1 MFGISDPSIWIV
13 YLLSILC
20 VIGSIV
26 FGIVTWNKKDKEE
39 LDNEKTLN
47 KGNKIINTKQ

>member
-26 FGIVTWNKKDKEE
+26 FGILTWNKKDKEE
-39 LDNEKTLN
+39 LDNESKSS
-47 KGNKIINTKQ
+47 KDNKIINTKQ

>member
-13 YLLSILC
+13 YLLSVLC

-26 FGIVTWNKKDKEE
+26 FGIKTWNKKDEDE
-39 LDNEKTLN
+39 TDENN
-47 KGNKIINTKQ
+47 KNNNNINPKH

>member
-1 MFGISDPSIWIV
+1 MFGISDASIWIV

-26 FGIVTWNKKDKEE
+26 FGILSWNKKDEE
-39 LDNEKTLN
+39 EKDNNIIN
-47 KGNKIINTKQ
+47 KNNINTKQ

>member
-26 FGIVTWNKKDKEE
+26 FGILTWNKKDKEE
-39 LDNEKTLN
+39 LDNEKSSS
-47 KGNKIINTKQ
+47 KGNEIINTKQ

>member
-13 YLLSILC
+13 YLLSVLC

-26 FGIVTWNKKDKEE
+26 FGIKTWNKKDE
-39 LDNEKTLN
+39 DEKD
-47 KGNKIINTKQ
+47 GNKNNNIINPKQ